1 MPKKKQVNY
10 AKWSI
15 KKLLTECIRRGL
27 LDYNHKYTPV
37 QSQESI
43 LRRVKLDRFMRSNN
57 MTFDEMFALF
67 DLADQ
72 EPVVR
77 KRLINTIDDY

>member
-15 KKLLTECIRRGL
+15 KELLTECIRRGL

-43 LRRVKLDRFMRSNN
+43 LRRAKLDRFMRSNS